1 MLGLHQIKQLDQ
13 NFVAGDFNSHDLLM
27 VDNDV
32 TIMRGVMI
40 KKPLL
45 QEISENET
53 GKKEENK
60 EDGDNDNEIVE

>member
-1 MLGLHQIKQLDQ
+1 
-13 NFVAGDFNSHDLLM
+13 
-27 VDNDV
+27 
-32 TIMRGVMI
+32 MI

-60 EDGDNDNEIVE
+60 EDGDNDNEIVEWKTQQQIHQAIEKLVNFSIFIESG